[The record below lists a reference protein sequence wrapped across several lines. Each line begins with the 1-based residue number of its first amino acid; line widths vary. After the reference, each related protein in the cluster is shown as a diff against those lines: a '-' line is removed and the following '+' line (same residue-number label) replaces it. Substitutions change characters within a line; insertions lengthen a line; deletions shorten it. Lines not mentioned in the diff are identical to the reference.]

1 MCVNNKI
8 IGNLGEHIGKKYL
21 ENFGYKILNS
31 NFKCKQGEIDL
42 IAENGEEV
50 IFIEVKTRENKKFGY
65 GIDAVDN
72 RKQKHIKQVAKYYIY
87 KNNLE
92 TRGIRFDIL
101 EIYLLHKK
109 YYINHIKNIMW

>member
-1 MCVNNKI
+1 MKNKI
-8 IGNLGEHIGKKYL
+8 IGNFGENLGKKYL
-21 ENFGYKILNS
+21 ENLGYEIVNS

-42 IAENGEEV
+42 IAKNGEEIV
-50 IFIEVKTRENKKFGY
+50 FVEVKTRENNKFGY
-65 GIDAVDN
+65 GIDAVDI
-72 RKQKHIKQVAKYYIY
+72 RKQKHIKQVAQYYIY

-109 YYINHIKNIMW
+109 YYIHHIKNVLW